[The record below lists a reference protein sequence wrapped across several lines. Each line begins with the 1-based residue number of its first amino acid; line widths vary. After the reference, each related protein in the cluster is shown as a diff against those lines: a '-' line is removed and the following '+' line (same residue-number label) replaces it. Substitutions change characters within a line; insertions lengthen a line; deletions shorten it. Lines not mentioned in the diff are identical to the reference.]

1 MGAWGAGLYQ
11 DDVTQDIRNEYVNRL
26 KVGYTNEEATE
37 ELIEYYDYLINDD
50 DDGPLFWFA
59 LADTQWKYGRLMP
72 KVKKEALKHIKNG
85 MNLERWKEEN
95 IKLYPKRESVLKE
108 LEARLNSEQP
118 PEKKVSKLT
127 VRKSPWEVGDILLY
141 KIKSDNRSSSN
152 LSKIKNEELRA
163 SILERDKKSVE
174 YLESSKYC
182 NKYILLRVIG
192 KSRSSQGS
200 LPSEYDNEH
209 AIVSVYNWVG
219 DDKPNIDIIDHLSF
233 LEDPHP
239 LLKHMIIWKE
249 LISFNRRELK
259 KLDFT
264 VIKSDDKY
272 KKEEDHIMSDVGI
285 PWSNINNI
293 DFGFIQLLEYAKEK
307 GTLIDDTM
315 K

>member
-1 MGAWGAGLYQ
+1 MGAWGVGLYQ

-37 ELIEYYDYLINDD
+37 ELIEYYDYIIENE

-95 IKLYPKRESVLKE
+95 IKLYPKRESILKE
-108 LEARLNSEQP
+108 LEVRLNSEQP

-127 VRKSPWEVGDILLY
+127 VRKSPWKVGDVLLY
-141 KIKSDNRSSSN
+141 KIKSDNSYIPN
-152 LSKIKNEELRA
+152 LSSIKNEESRKYLMD
-163 SILERDKKSVE
+163 EYNKDVE
-174 YLESSKYC
+174 YLKSNKYC

-200 LPSEYDNEH
+200 LPSEYDNEY
-209 AIVSVYNWVG
+209 AIASVYNWVG
-219 DDKPNIDIIDHLSF
+219 DDKPNIEIIDHLSF

-239 LLKHMIIWKE
+239 LLKHMIIWE
-249 LISFNRRELK
+249 VLISLNKRELK

-264 VIKSDDKY
+264 VIKSDDKF

-285 PWSNINNI
+285 LWSNINTL
-293 DFGFIQLLEYAKEK
+293 DFHFIQLLEYAEEK

>member
-95 IKLYPKRESVLKE
+95 IKLYPKRESILKE
-108 LEARLNSEQP
+108 LEAKLNSEQP

-127 VRKSPWEVGDILLY
+127 ITRSPWEVGDILLY

-152 LSKIKNEELRA
+152 IEKVKNEESRKYLM
-163 SILERDKKSVE
+163 DKYNKDIE
-174 YLESSKYC
+174 YLKSSKYC
-182 NKYILLRVIG
+182 DKYILLRVVG
-192 KSRSSQGS
+192 KTKTTKGS
-200 LPSEYDNEH
+200 LPSEYNDEQTV
-209 AIVSVYNWVG
+209 ISMYNWVG
-219 DDKPNIDIIDHLSF
+219 NDKPDIKKIDNLS
-233 LEDPHP
+233 
-239 LLKHMIIWKE
+239 
-249 LISFNRRELK
+249 
-259 KLDFT
+259 
-264 VIKSDDKY
+264 
-272 KKEEDHIMSDVGI
+272 
-285 PWSNINNI
+285 
-293 DFGFIQLLEYAKEK
+293 
-307 GTLIDDTM
+307 
-315 K
+315 